1 MSGYEG
7 GQAMDPMMVY
17 VVIIVVGT
25 PAAVFMYENNL
36 ILATSVMSSYVL
48 FSIIMAFVTNVDRKR
63 RARARARRE
72 RSRVRQRRERSKVE
86 FLS

>member
-1 MSGYEG
+1 
-7 GQAMDPMMVY
+7 MDPMMVY
-17 VVIIVVGT
+17 VIIIAVGT

-48 FSIIMAFVTNVDRKR
+48 FSIIMAFATNADRKR
-63 RARARARRE
+63 RARERIRRE
-72 RSRVRQRRERSKVE
+72 RRRTRRQKEQRQME